1 MASIAGSTAVAFYT
15 IHLRARNLRLIG
27 IAARCNFRT
36 RAKLHRRRTSERTPL
51 LSLSLSLSLSSPIS
65 LHHSPALSLSLSL
78 ALSLSGSDAR
88 SCSQHGRACTG
99 MSIPREADV
108 NSTKSLLRRGRGR
121 RIRRFYK
128 ALAALS
134 PVRAGEK
141 SR

>member
-1 MASIAGSTAVAFYT
+1 MASIAGPTAAAFYT

-27 IAARCNFRT
+27 TTARCNFRT
-36 RAKLHRRRTSERTPL
+36 RAKLHRRRTPANAPRAP
-51 LSLSLSLSLSSPIS
+51 SLAP
-65 LHHSPALSLSLSL
+65 HALSLSPYFSPPLSL

-88 SCSQHGRACTG
+88 SCSRHGRACTG

-134 PVRAGEK
+134 PVRAEEK
-141 SR
+141 TR